1 MKRWDTQ
8 GLTVFLA
15 IAEAGSLRGAARV
28 LGLGPPAVSHQ
39 LKQLERRLGVD
50 LFTRTTRR
58 VEPTEAGRVLLARA
72 APALAE
78 LDEALEAAR
87 TKGQGRTGRLRITL
101 PWSAYQAIFAPLLPG
116 FMAAYPDIRLDLSI
130 DDALVDIVEEGFH
143 AGVRLGGLL
152 SPDMVAIP
160 LTPPLKGAYSAT
172 PDYLAAH
179 GRPRAP
185 SDLRHHA
192 CIRYRNIGS
201 NRLADWTFLADGR
214 VTPIHTEAHLTLDSF
229 QAVVQAI
236 ERGLGIGWSLRP
248 VVEEAYALGRLEPVL
263 EEWTPG
269 RPPFYLYYPRRTNR
283 LTLLGVFVDF
293 LRSGLRDERT

>member
-1 MKRWDTQ
+1 MKIRDTQ
-8 GLTVFLA
+8 GLNVFLA
-15 IAEAGSLRGAARV
+15 IAEAGSLRGAARI

-39 LKQLERRLGVD
+39 LKQLERHLGVD

-58 VEPTEAGRVLLARA
+58 VEPTEAGRTLLARA

-78 LDEALEAAR
+78 LDDALEAAR
-87 TKGQGRTGRLRITL
+87 TEGNGRTGRLRISL
-101 PWSAYQAIFAPLLPG
+101 PWSAYQTIFAPLLPR

-130 DDALVDIVEEGFH
+130 DDALVDIVGGGFH

-160 LTPPLKGAYSAT
+160 LTPPLKGAYSAA
-172 PDYLAAH
+172 PAYLAAH
-179 GRPRAP
+179 DRPESPA
-185 SDLRHHA
+185 DLCHHT

-201 NRLADWTFLADGR
+201 NRLADWTFLEAGEITT
-214 VTPIHTEAHLTLDSF
+214 VHTEAHLTLDSF
-229 QAVVQAI
+229 QAVVQAM
-236 ERGLGIGWSLRP
+236 EQGLGIGWSLRS
-248 VVEEAYALGRLEPVL
+248 VVEEAYAQGRLEPVL
-263 EEWTPG
+263 EDWTPG

-293 LRSGLRDERT
+293 LRSGS